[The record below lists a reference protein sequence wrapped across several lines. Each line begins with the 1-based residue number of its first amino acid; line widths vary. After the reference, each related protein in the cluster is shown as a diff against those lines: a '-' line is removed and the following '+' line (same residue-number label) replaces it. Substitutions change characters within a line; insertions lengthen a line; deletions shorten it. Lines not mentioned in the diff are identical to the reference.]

1 MVSRTMTGEGQAYP
15 NNSYSIGC
23 FKDRSECWLKSIQ
36 QIGNRLV
43 SQIDTPY
50 QYEIQK
56 WTEHEIV
63 AGDDGTF
70 GCYRI
75 TITID
80 RQSKEALWVE
90 EGTRPSSH
98 ARIQRTRSENTRLRA
113 RPAGRGSLAVNHRR
127 GRDERSVVFRLD
139 SGFHAHRV
147 RHYDS
152 YRDRRLHTVGGS
164 GRRSRRSASIPRLKL
179 SRWSMRQNSFS
190 KV

>member
-1 MVSRTMTGEGQAYP
+1 LIKGIILVAGIIVGAGGLLYLQERNKSADDNTIIFASKFFYDNKDVVMVSGTMTGEGQAYP

-23 FKDRSECWLKSIQ
+23 FKDRSECWLTSIQ
-36 QIGNRLV
+36 QIGNRQV
-43 SQIDTPY
+43 SRMDTPY

-90 EGTRPSSH
+90 EAVNQTQLSCKN
-98 ARIQRTRSENTRLRA
+98 SENKVRKYTIESSPGWKRVF
-113 RPAGRGSLAVNHRR
+113 GSK
-127 GRDERSVVFRLD
+127 S
-139 SGFHAHRV
+139 
-147 RHYDS
+147 
-152 YRDRRLHTVGGS
+152 
-164 GRRSRRSASIPRLKL
+164 
-179 SRWSMRQNSFS
+179 
-190 KV
+190 